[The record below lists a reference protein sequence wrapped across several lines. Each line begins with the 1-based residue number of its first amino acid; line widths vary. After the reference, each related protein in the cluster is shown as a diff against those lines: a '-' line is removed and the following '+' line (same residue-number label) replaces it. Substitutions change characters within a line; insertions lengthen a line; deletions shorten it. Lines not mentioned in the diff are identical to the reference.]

1 MDGLKLPMG
10 TSVAYGHPST
20 HIPKHA
26 GRDPLFLVL
35 PGASHSAKSTK
46 FSPSEHCPL
55 LPLAPKGV

>member
-1 MDGLKLPMG
+1 MG

-35 PGASHSAKSTK
+35 PRASHSAKSTK